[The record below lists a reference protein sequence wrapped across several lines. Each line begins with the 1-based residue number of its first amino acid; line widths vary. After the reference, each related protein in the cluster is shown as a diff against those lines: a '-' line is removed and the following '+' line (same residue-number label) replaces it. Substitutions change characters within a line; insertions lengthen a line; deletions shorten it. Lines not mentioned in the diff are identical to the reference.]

1 MTTRKVS
8 AREPFVT
15 VTLPSS
21 ISGPRLLYRILRA
34 AGHSQMFFLGWHSHA
49 SHCLCIAYRIAE
61 NEERA
66 LRVVGVEDWDARC

>member
-1 MTTRKVS
+1 MTTCKVS

-34 AGHSQMFFLGWHSHA
+34 AGHSQMFFLGNAKW
-49 SHCLCIAYRIAE
+49 L
-61 NEERA
+61 
-66 LRVVGVEDWDARC
+66 ARSRGTS

>member
-34 AGHSQMFFLGWHSHA
+34 AGHSQMFFLGWS
-49 SHCLCIAYRIAE
+49 RIPAQT
-61 NEERA
+61 
-66 LRVVGVEDWDARC
+66 L